1 MKDARQQCQQQT
13 HRPSVVG
20 IFASGPL
27 AAEQIAAGAAAA
39 SILLPLPPV
48 PLFFS
53 FVVPA

>member
-13 HRPSVVG
+13 HRPSFVG